1 MSYIMADYRRDPAEE
16 YLKELTP
23 EERRSV
29 LQSLTAEERQEGLT
43 LEQRLAGLSA
53 EEIAAYLKKLKSKG
67 PAQKAKRRR
76 KH

>member
-1 MSYIMADYRRDPAEE
+1 MSYTMADYRRDTAEE

-23 EERRSV
+23 EERRRV
-29 LQSLTAEERQEGLT
+29 LQSLTAEERLESLT

-53 EEIAAYLKKLKSKG
+53 EEIAAYLKKLKSEG
-67 PAQKAKRRR
+67 PAQKTNRRR